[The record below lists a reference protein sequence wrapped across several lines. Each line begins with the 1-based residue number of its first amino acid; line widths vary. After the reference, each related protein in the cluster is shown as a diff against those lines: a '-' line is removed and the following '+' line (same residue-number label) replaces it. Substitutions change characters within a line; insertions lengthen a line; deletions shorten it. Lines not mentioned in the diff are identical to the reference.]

1 METGVSVEFPLA
13 LAGLAVKWRL
23 GDKLARGTLLN
34 GRYSLLQLKNSM
46 NEGEY
51 YIALDQALADYCFV
65 ALWEKENEDWRYH
78 WHIRKVSSIKE
89 VGEDLFYSVFSPQEG
104 LPLVEALMRLGW
116 SRLRVWEI
124 IRQVCILLSPVH
136 DEGEYVGYIHPDNLW
151 VQNDGQVLFSTQR
164 QAEKQS
170 SSWQEEIQTLIRLL
184 FWLLDPQNKMSAW
197 TMIPFKLQSFLQE
210 CWENPIPAEKF
221 WQGLERTLQ
230 KKGWFHL
237 SEEGAKRLLNHH
249 FPNLVLLGGAELE
262 IPDTVQL
269 CVWNTVTGSWRLK
282 NGFLLLQ
289 TNVMSLFENGFVE
302 QENDLPVIE
311 WIREITKGN
320 RPTIAH
326 KTMEAILMLHYGDAR
341 QGNLILAEAMRETSS
356 FADWLM
362 IARVL
367 ITKRDRKGVERAIR
381 LAEHWASSLEEHL
394 DIAAMLRW
402 EEGDIS
408 WTRRKLQSLVP
419 QNAMECL
426 MLAEAWYALFSAEN
440 KTALLWEKAQ
450 ELHRAEDGDEDL
462 EQEMK
467 RRFGTAILR

>member
-1 METGVSVEFPLA
+1 
-13 LAGLAVKWRL
+13 
-23 GDKLARGTLLN
+23 
-34 GRYSLLQLKNSM
+34 
-46 NEGEY
+46 
-51 YIALDQALADYCFV
+51 
-65 ALWEKENEDWRYH
+65 
-78 WHIRKVSSIKE
+78 
-89 VGEDLFYSVFSPQEG
+89 
-104 LPLVEALMRLGW
+104 
-116 SRLRVWEI
+116 
-124 IRQVCILLSPVH
+124 
-136 DEGEYVGYIHPDNLW
+136 
-151 VQNDGQVLFSTQR
+151 
-164 QAEKQS
+164 
-170 SSWQEEIQTLIRLL
+170 
-184 FWLLDPQNKMSAW
+184 
-197 TMIPFKLQSFLQE
+197 
-210 CWENPIPAEKF
+210 
-221 WQGLERTLQ
+221 
-230 KKGWFHL
+230 
-237 SEEGAKRLLNHH
+237 
-249 FPNLVLLGGAELE
+249 
-262 IPDTVQL
+262 
-269 CVWNTVTGSWRLK
+269 
-282 NGFLLLQ
+282 
-289 TNVMSLFENGFVE
+289 
-302 QENDLPVIE
+302 
-311 WIREITKGN
+311 
-320 RPTIAH
+320 
-326 KTMEAILMLHYGDAR
+326 MLHYGDAR